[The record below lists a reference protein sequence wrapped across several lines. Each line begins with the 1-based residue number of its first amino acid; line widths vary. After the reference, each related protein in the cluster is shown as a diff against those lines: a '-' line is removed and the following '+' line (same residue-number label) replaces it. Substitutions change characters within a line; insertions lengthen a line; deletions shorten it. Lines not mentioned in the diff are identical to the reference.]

1 MVTTQ
6 ILSVDPIH
14 PDAGLLA
21 IAAHALVQ
29 GQLVAFPTETVY
41 GLGANALDPS
51 AVDRIFAAKQRP
63 FTDPLIVHLASVEQL
78 DEVARTPSTL
88 AYSLAAFC
96 WPGPLTLVLPR
107 AARLAPNVA
116 AGRPTVAVRVPAH
129 PVALGLL
136 RACQLPIAAPSANL
150 FSRPS
155 PTTAQHVL
163 KDLAGRIEFVL
174 DGGPTPIGLEST
186 VIDLTQTPPRLLRH
200 GGADLA
206 PLLQLLPELQIP
218 TTPLIAAAA
227 ESAPAPGTQLRHYA
241 PHTPL
246 LLVSGHATAAQNLLD
261 AAVETLSARGL
272 DVGLLL
278 PDEELTRYP
287 HWADRIV
294 ALGPSDAPEQV
305 GRTLFTRLRQLDEL
319 AADVVLAR
327 PLTLAT
333 EGLGPAVQ
341 DRLFRA
347 AEGHTVDAETPAALS
362 TLLALVEQLLPG
374 RTLTCQSGERTV

>member
-1 MVTTQ
+1 
-6 ILSVDPIH
+6 
-14 PDAGLLA
+14 
-21 IAAHALVQ
+21 
-29 GQLVAFPTETVY
+29 
-41 GLGANALDPS
+41 
-51 AVDRIFAAKQRP
+51 
-63 FTDPLIVHLASVEQL
+63 
-78 DEVARTPSTL
+78 
-88 AYSLAAFC
+88 
-96 WPGPLTLVLPR
+96 
-107 AARLAPNVA
+107 
-116 AGRPTVAVRVPAH
+116 
-129 PVALGLL
+129 
-136 RACQLPIAAPSANL
+136 
-150 FSRPS
+150 
-155 PTTAQHVL
+155 
-163 KDLAGRIEFVL
+163 
-174 DGGPTPIGLEST
+174 
-186 VIDLTQTPPRLLRH
+186 
-200 GGADLA
+200 
-206 PLLQLLPELQIP
+206 
-218 TTPLIAAAA
+218 
-227 ESAPAPGTQLRHYA
+227 
-241 PHTPL
+241 
-246 LLVSGHATAAQNLLD
+246 ATAAQNLLD